1 MVDTRDL
8 KSLGLYRLC
17 GFESHFLYHAC
28 RHLPPEVPA
37 FYLKDMAQNLQLEQ
51 TQRLSLSPQQIR
63 FVKLLEMNAPELE
76 EAVKKELE
84 ENVALEEKDNPAEPL
99 PALPLYAPSRN
110 YSSNDDAPVFTPADT
125 EQSLYENLRSQLAE
139 RNLPENV
146 KAGAIYII
154 GNLDS
159 NGYLDRPLRS
169 MTDDMAFNEGIDLSD
184 EEAREALE
192 TVRSLD
198 PPGIGAFNLQDT
210 LTLQLESLPQST
222 TRDNALRIMKDG
234 YEAFTMKHKHRLVS
248 ALHLSIKEVDDA
260 LDLIRSL
267 NPRPGAAL
275 GSSHSDMASIVVPDF
290 IVNNEDG
297 EITVSLNSR
306 IPEVQIDQSFEQ
318 AVDNLERSAKGRVKK
333 GSESEYIMRNYNDAR
348 EFMQILSQRQR
359 TMMDVMTAIVKIQ
372 KEYFL
377 TQDVYT
383 LRPMMIKN
391 VAELTGLDF
400 SVISRATNG
409 KYVATPWGI
418 FPLRFFFSDSVGE
431 NAEGSEALTNR
442 KIEEEI
448 RALVEAEDKK
458 HPLSD
463 QHIMEE
469 MASRGFDISR
479 RTVAKYRDR
488 LRIPV
493 ARLRKEM

>member
-1 MVDTRDL
+1 MSIRDRVDTGLDFTMHPSFRRYSRD
-8 KSLGLYRLC
+8 
-17 GFESHFLYHAC
+17 E
-28 RHLPPEVPA
+28 ETPA
-37 FYLKDMAQNLQLEQ
+37 
-51 TQRLSLSPQQIR
+51 
-63 FVKLLEMNAPELE
+63 
-76 EAVKKELE
+76 
-84 ENVALEEKDNPAEPL
+84 
-99 PALPLYAPSRN
+99 
-110 YSSNDDAPVFTPADT
+110 FTPADT
-125 EQSLYENLRSQLAE
+125 EESLYDNLISQLSE
-139 RNLPENV
+139 RRLPEKV
-146 KAGAIYII
+146 KEGAKYII

-169 MTDDMAFNEGIDLSD
+169 IADDLAFNEGIDLSD
-184 EEAREALE
+184 KEAQQALDI
-192 TVRSLD
+192 VRSLD
-198 PPGIGAFNLQDT
+198 PPGIGAFNLRDT
-210 LTLQLESLPQST
+210 LWMQLEAMPESPV
-222 TRDNALRIMKDG
+222 RDNALKIIKDG

-248 ALHLSIKEVDDA
+248 SLRLSNKEVDEA

-275 GSSHSDMASIVVPDF
+275 GSSRSDMASIVIPDF

-297 EITVSLNSR
+297 EITVALNSR
-306 IPEVQIDQSFEQ
+306 IPELQIDQSFEQ
-318 AVDNLERSAKGRVKK
+318 AVDNMERSAKSRAKK
-333 GSESEYIMRNYNDAR
+333 SAESEYIIRNYNDAR
-348 EFMQILSQRQR
+348 EFIAILSQRQR

-383 LRPMMIKN
+383 LRPMMLKN

-409 KYVATPWGI
+409 KYVATPWGV

-431 NAEGSEALTNR
+431 ATEGSEALTNR

-469 MASRGFDISR
+469 MEARGFEISR

-488 LRIPV
+488 LKIPV

>member
-1 MVDTRDL
+1 M
-8 KSLGLYRLC
+8 S
-17 GFESHFLYHAC
+17 
-28 RHLPPEVPA
+28 
-37 FYLKDMAQNLQLEQ
+37 QNLQLDQ

-63 FVKLLEMNAPELE
+63 FVKLLELNAPELE
-76 EAVKKELE
+76 ETVKKELE
-84 ENVALEEKDNPAEPL
+84 ENVALEEAEP
-99 PALPLYAPSRN
+99 ASESAPEVPIYYGPRQN
-110 YSSNDDAPVFTPADT
+110 SSDQDTPVFTPADT
-125 EQSLYENLRSQLAE
+125 EESLYDNLSAQLYE
-139 RNLPENV
+139 RDLPEKVAEAAN
-146 KAGAIYII
+146 YII

-159 NGYLDRPLRS
+159 NGYLDRSLRS
-169 MTDDMAFNEGIDLSD
+169 IIDDMAFNEGIEISD
-184 EEAREALE
+184 EEAQQALNA
-192 TVRSLD
+192 VRSLD
-198 PPGIGAFNLQDT
+198 PPGIGAFNLRDT
-210 LTLQLESLPQST
+210 LQMQLQALPESEN
-222 TRDNALRIMKDG
+222 RDNALKIIRDG
-234 YEAFTMKHKHRLVS
+234 YDAFTMKHKHKLIS
-248 ALHLSIKEVDDA
+248 ALRMSEKKVDEA

-275 GSSHSDMASIVVPDF
+275 GSSREDLASVVVPDF

-297 EITVSLNSR
+297 EIIVSLNSN
-306 IPEVQIDQSFEQ
+306 IPELQIDRSFEE
-318 AVDNLERSAKGRVKK
+318 AVANMERSAKGRIKK
-333 GSESEYIMRNYNDAR
+333 GNESEYILRNYNDAR
-348 EFMQILSQRQR
+348 EFIAILSQRQR

-377 TQDVYT
+377 TQDIYT

-431 NAEGSEALTNR
+431 TTDGAEALTNR

-448 RALVEAEDKK
+448 RALVESEDKR

-469 MASRGFDISR
+469 MSRRGFDISR
-479 RTVAKYRDR
+479 RTIAKYRDR
-488 LRIPV
+488 LKIPV

>member
-1 MVDTRDL
+1 MAFTGCVGSSPTFCTTVAGT
-8 KSLGLYRLC
+8 SLPR
-17 GFESHFLYHAC
+17 C
-28 RHLPPEVPA
+28 R
-37 FYLKDMAQNLQLEQ
+37 FFIIMSQNLHLEQ

-84 ENVALEEKDNPAEPL
+84 ENVALEEKEP
-99 PALPLYAPSRN
+99 PVEHSVELPLHYGYRPNAGDDESPS
-110 YSSNDDAPVFTPADT
+110 FTPADT
-125 EQSLYENLRSQLAE
+125 EESLYDNLSAQISE
-139 RNLPENV
+139 RKLPENV
-146 KAGAIYII
+146 EAGARYII

-159 NGYLDRPLRS
+159 NGYLDRSLRS
-169 MTDDMAFNEGIDLSD
+169 MADDMAFNEGIELSD
-184 EEAREALE
+184 EEARQALE
-192 TVRSLD
+192 AVRSLD
-198 PPGIGAFNLQDT
+198 PPGIGAFNLRDT
-210 LTLQLESLPQST
+210 LTMQLEALPESPV
-222 TRDNALRIMKDG
+222 RDNALKIIRDG

-248 ALHLSIKEVDDA
+248 ALHLTIKEVDEA
-260 LDLIRSL
+260 LELIRSL
-267 NPRPGAAL
+267 NPRPGATL
-275 GSSHSDMASIVVPDF
+275 GSSRSDMASVVVPDF
-290 IVNNEDG
+290 IVNNEEG

-306 IPEVQIDQSFEQ
+306 IPELRIDQSFEQ
-318 AVDNLERSAKGRVKK
+318 AVENMERSAKGRIKK
-333 GSESEYIMRNYNDAR
+333 GSESEYIIRNYNDAR
-348 EFMQILSQRQR
+348 EFIAILSQRQR

-418 FPLRFFFSDSVGE
+418 FPLRFFFSDSVGDT
-431 NAEGSEALTNR
+431 AEGTEALTNR

-448 RALVEAEDKK
+448 KGLVEAEDKR

-488 LRIPV
+488 LKIPV

>member
-1 MVDTRDL
+1 M
-8 KSLGLYRLC
+8 S
-17 GFESHFLYHAC
+17 
-28 RHLPPEVPA
+28 
-37 FYLKDMAQNLQLEQ
+37 QNLQLEQ
-51 TQRLSLSPQQIR
+51 TQRLALSPQQIR

-76 EAVKKELE
+76 ETVKKELE
-84 ENVALEEKDNPAEPL
+84 ENVALEETDPTPDHNVEL
-99 PALPLYAPSRN
+99 PFHYGFRNNSGDDDLPS
-110 YSSNDDAPVFTPADT
+110 FTPADT
-125 EQSLYENLRSQLAE
+125 EESLYDNLSAQLSE
-139 RNLPENV
+139 RKLPEKV
-146 KAGAIYII
+146 ETGARYII

-169 MTDDMAFNEGIDLSD
+169 MINDMAFNEGIELSD
-184 EEAREALE
+184 EEAMQALE

-198 PPGIGAFNLQDT
+198 PPGIGAFNLRDT
-210 LTLQLESLPQST
+210 LLLQL
-222 TRDNALRIMKDG
+222 NALPESTVRDHALKIINEG
-234 YEAFTMKHKHRLVS
+234 YEAFTMKHKHKLVS
-248 ALHLSIKEVDDA
+248 GLHLSIKEVDDA

-275 GSSHSDMASIVVPDF
+275 GSSRSDMASVVVPDF

-297 EITVSLNSR
+297 ELTVSLNSR
-306 IPEVQIDQSFEQ
+306 IPELRIDRSFEQ
-318 AVDNLERSAKGRVKK
+318 AVENMERSAKGRIKK
-333 GSESEYIMRNYNDAR
+333 GSESEYIIRNYNDAR
-348 EFMQILSQRQR
+348 EFIAILSQRQR

-418 FPLRFFFSDSVGE
+418 FPLRFFFSDAVGE
-431 NAEGSEALTNR
+431 NSDGSEALTNR

-448 RALVEAEDKK
+448 KGLVEAEDKR

-469 MASRGFDISR
+469 MAERGFDISR

-488 LRIPV
+488 LKIPV

>member
-1 MVDTRDL
+1 M
-8 KSLGLYRLC
+8 S
-17 GFESHFLYHAC
+17 
-28 RHLPPEVPA
+28 
-37 FYLKDMAQNLQLEQ
+37 QNLHLEQ

-84 ENVALEEKDNPAEPL
+84 ENVALEESEPSDE
-99 PALPLYAPSRN
+99 PSVQLPLYYGSRHN
-110 YSSNDDAPVFTPADT
+110 SGDDDQPAFTPADT
-125 EQSLYENLRSQLAE
+125 EESLYDNLLSQLSE
-139 RNLPENV
+139 RKLPANV
-146 KAGAIYII
+146 EAGARYII

-159 NGYLDRPLRS
+159 NGYLDRSLRS

-184 EEAREALE
+184 DEASHALE
-192 TVRSLD
+192 AVRSLD
-198 PPGIGAFNLQDT
+198 PPGIGAFNLRDT
-210 LTLQLESLPQST
+210 LMMQLEALPESSN
-222 TRDNALRIMKDG
+222 RDNALKIIRDG

-248 ALHLSIKEVDDA
+248 GLHLTIKEVDDA
-260 LDLIRSL
+260 LELIRTL

-275 GSSHSDMASIVVPDF
+275 GSSRSDMASLVVPDF
-290 IVNNEDG
+290 IVSNEDG

-306 IPEVQIDQSFEQ
+306 IPELRIDQSFEQ
-318 AVDNLERSAKGRVKK
+318 AVDNMERSAKGRIKK
-333 GSESEYIMRNYNDAR
+333 GSESEYIIRNYNDAR
-348 EFMQILSQRQR
+348 EFIAILSQRQR

-372 KEYFL
+372 KDYFL
-377 TQDVYT
+377 TQDVYS

-431 NAEGSEALTNR
+431 NTDGTEALTNR

-448 RALVEAEDKK
+448 KGLVESEDKR

-488 LRIPV
+488 LKIPV

>member
-1 MVDTRDL
+1 M
-8 KSLGLYRLC
+8 
-17 GFESHFLYHAC
+17 
-28 RHLPPEVPA
+28 P
-37 FYLKDMAQNLQLEQ
+37 QNLQLEQ
-51 TQRLSLSPQQIR
+51 TQRLALSPQQIR
-63 FVKLLEMNAPELE
+63 FVRLLELNAPELE
-76 EAVKKELE
+76 EAVQKELE
-84 ENVALEEKDNPAEPL
+84 ENVALEEKDTQVDTELDFTMHPSFRRYSRDEETPA
-99 PALPLYAPSRN
+99 
-110 YSSNDDAPVFTPADT
+110 FTPADT
-125 EQSLYENLRSQLAE
+125 EESLYDNLISQLSE
-139 RNLPENV
+139 RRLPEKV
-146 KAGAIYII
+146 KEGAKYII

-169 MTDDMAFNEGIDLSD
+169 IADDLAFNEGIELTD
-184 EEAREALE
+184 EEARKALD

-198 PPGIGAFNLQDT
+198 PPGIGAFNLRDT
-210 LTLQLESLPQST
+210 LQMQLEALPESAV
-222 TRDNALRIMKDG
+222 RDNALKIIKDG

-248 ALHLSIKEVDDA
+248 SLHLSIKEVDEA

-275 GSSHSDMASIVVPDF
+275 GSSRSDMASIVIPDF

-297 EITVSLNSR
+297 EITVALNSR
-306 IPEVQIDQSFEQ
+306 IPELQIDRSFEQ
-318 AVDNLERSAKGRVKK
+318 AVDNMERSAKGRAKK
-333 GSESEYIMRNYNDAR
+333 SAESEYIIRNYNDAR
-348 EFMQILSQRQR
+348 EFIAILSQRQR

-383 LRPMMIKN
+383 LRPMMLKN

-409 KYVATPWGI
+409 KYVATPWGV

-431 NAEGSEALTNR
+431 ATEGSEALTNR

-469 MASRGFDISR
+469 MEARGFEISR

-488 LRIPV
+488 LKIPV

>member
-1 MVDTRDL
+1 
-8 KSLGLYRLC
+8 
-17 GFESHFLYHAC
+17 
-28 RHLPPEVPA
+28 
-37 FYLKDMAQNLQLEQ
+37 MAQNLQLEQ
-51 TQRLSLSPQQIR
+51 TQRLTLSPQQIR
-63 FVKLLEMNAPELE
+63 FVKLLELNAPELE
-76 EAVKKELE
+76 ETVKKELE
-84 ENVALEEKDNPAEPL
+84 ENVALEEKEPSQE
-99 PALPLYAPSRN
+99 PMVEIPVRHGFRSNIEEPD
-110 YSSNDDAPVFTPADT
+110 SSPFVAADT
-125 EQSLYENLRSQLAE
+125 EESLYDNLSAQLSE

-146 KAGAIYII
+146 ATAAKYII

-159 NGYLDRPLRS
+159 NGYLDRSLRS
-169 MTDDMAFNEGIDLSD
+169 MTDDMAFNEGIEISD
-184 EEAREALE
+184 EEARQALE
-192 TVRSLD
+192 AVRSLD
-198 PPGIGAFNLQDT
+198 PPGIGAFNLRDT
-210 LTLQLESLPQST
+210 LLMQLEAMPEST
-222 TRDNALRIMKDG
+222 TRNDALRIIRDG
-234 YEAFTMKHKHRLVS
+234 YEAFTMKHKHKLVS
-248 ALHLSIKEVDDA
+248 NLHLSLAEVDEA

-275 GSSHSDMASIVVPDF
+275 GSSRSDLASVVVPDF
-290 IVNNEDG
+290 FVNIEDG
-297 EITVSLNSR
+297 EITVSLNSQ
-306 IPEVQIDQSFEQ
+306 IPELQIDQSFEQ
-318 AVDNLERSAKGRVKK
+318 AVENMERSAKGRIKK
-333 GSESEYIMRNYNDAR
+333 GSESEYIIRNYNDAR
-348 EFMQILSQRQR
+348 EFIAILTQRQR

-431 NAEGSEALTNR
+431 AAEGMEALTNR

-448 RALVEAEDKK
+448 RGLVEAEDKK

-469 MASRGFDISR
+469 MASKGFDISR

-488 LRIPV
+488 LKIPV

>member
-1 MVDTRDL
+1 MAFIGCVGSSPTFCTTVAGT
-8 KSLGLYRLC
+8 SLPR
-17 GFESHFLYHAC
+17 C
-28 RHLPPEVPA
+28 R
-37 FYLKDMAQNLQLEQ
+37 FFIIMSQNLHLEQ

-84 ENVALEEKDNPAEPL
+84 ENVALEEKEP
-99 PALPLYAPSRN
+99 PVEHSVELPLHYGYRPNAGDDESPS
-110 YSSNDDAPVFTPADT
+110 FTPADT
-125 EQSLYENLRSQLAE
+125 EESLYDNLSAQISE
-139 RNLPENV
+139 RKLPENV
-146 KAGAIYII
+146 EAGARYII

-159 NGYLDRPLRS
+159 NGYLDRSLRS
-169 MTDDMAFNEGIDLSD
+169 MADDMAFNEGIELSD
-184 EEAREALE
+184 EEARQALE
-192 TVRSLD
+192 AVRSLD
-198 PPGIGAFNLQDT
+198 PPGIGAFNLRDT
-210 LTLQLESLPQST
+210 LTMQLEALPESPV
-222 TRDNALRIMKDG
+222 RDNALKIIRDG

-248 ALHLSIKEVDDA
+248 ALHLTIKEVDEA
-260 LDLIRSL
+260 LELIRSL
-267 NPRPGAAL
+267 NPRPGATL
-275 GSSHSDMASIVVPDF
+275 GSSRSDMASVVVPDF
-290 IVNNEDG
+290 IVNNEEG

-306 IPEVQIDQSFEQ
+306 IPELRIDQSFEQ
-318 AVDNLERSAKGRVKK
+318 AVENMERSAKGRIKK
-333 GSESEYIMRNYNDAR
+333 GSESEYIIRNYNDAR
-348 EFMQILSQRQR
+348 EFIAILSQRQR

-418 FPLRFFFSDSVGE
+418 FPLRFFFSDSVGDT
-431 NAEGSEALTNR
+431 AEGTEALTNR

-448 RALVEAEDKK
+448 KGLVEAEDKR

-488 LRIPV
+488 LKIPV

>member
-1 MVDTRDL
+1 M
-8 KSLGLYRLC
+8 
-17 GFESHFLYHAC
+17 
-28 RHLPPEVPA
+28 P
-37 FYLKDMAQNLQLEQ
+37 QNLQLEQ
-51 TQRLSLSPQQIR
+51 TQRLTLSPQQIR

-76 EAVKKELE
+76 EAVQKELE
-84 ENVALEEKDNPAEPL
+84 ENVALEEKDTQVDTGL
-99 PALPLYAPSRN
+99 DFTVQPSFRN
-110 YSSNDDAPVFTPADT
+110 YPSSSEDTPAFTPADT
-125 EQSLYENLRSQLAE
+125 EESLYDNLTSQLSE
-139 RNLPENV
+139 RRLPEKV
-146 KAGAIYII
+146 EAGARYII

-159 NGYLDRPLRS
+159 NGYLDRSLRS
-169 MTDDMAFNEGIDLSD
+169 MTDDMAFNEGIDLTD
-184 EEAREALE
+184 EEARQALD

-198 PPGIGAFNLQDT
+198 PPGIGAFNLRDT
-210 LTLQLESLPQST
+210 LLLQLEAMPEST
-222 TRDNALRIMKDG
+222 VRDNALRIIRDG

-248 ALHLSIKEVDDA
+248 SLRLSAEEVDAA

-275 GSSHSDMASIVVPDF
+275 GSSRSDMASIVVPDF

-306 IPEVQIDQSFEQ
+306 IPELQIDRSFEQ
-318 AVDNLERSAKGRVKK
+318 AVETMERSAKGRAKK
-333 GSESEYIMRNYNDAR
+333 SAESEYVMRNYNDAR
-348 EFMQILSQRQR
+348 EFMAILSQRQR

-431 NAEGSEALTNR
+431 NTDGSEALTNR

-448 RALVEAEDKK
+448 RALVEKEDKR
-458 HPLSD
+458 HPFSD

-469 MASRGFDISR
+469 MAARGFDISR

>member
-1 MVDTRDL
+1 M
-8 KSLGLYRLC
+8 S
-17 GFESHFLYHAC
+17 
-28 RHLPPEVPA
+28 
-37 FYLKDMAQNLQLEQ
+37 QNLHLEQ

-84 ENVALEEKDNPAEPL
+84 ENVALEEKEP
-99 PALPLYAPSRN
+99 PVEHSVELPLHYGYRPNAGDDESPS
-110 YSSNDDAPVFTPADT
+110 FTPADT
-125 EQSLYENLRSQLAE
+125 EESLYDNLSAQISE
-139 RNLPENV
+139 RKLPENV
-146 KAGAIYII
+146 EAGARYII

-159 NGYLDRPLRS
+159 NGYLDRSLRS
-169 MTDDMAFNEGIDLSD
+169 MADDMAFNEGIELSD
-184 EEAREALE
+184 EEARQALE
-192 TVRSLD
+192 AVRSLD
-198 PPGIGAFNLQDT
+198 PPGIGAFNLRDT
-210 LTLQLESLPQST
+210 LTMQLEALPESPV
-222 TRDNALRIMKDG
+222 RDNALKIIRDG

-248 ALHLSIKEVDDA
+248 ALHLTIKEVDEA
-260 LDLIRSL
+260 LELIRSL
-267 NPRPGAAL
+267 NPRPGATL
-275 GSSHSDMASIVVPDF
+275 GSSRSDMASVVVPDF
-290 IVNNEDG
+290 IVNNEEG

-306 IPEVQIDQSFEQ
+306 IPELRIDQSFEQ
-318 AVDNLERSAKGRVKK
+318 AVENMERSAKGRIKK
-333 GSESEYIMRNYNDAR
+333 GSESEYIIRNYNDAR
-348 EFMQILSQRQR
+348 EFIAILSQRQR

-418 FPLRFFFSDSVGE
+418 FPLRFFFSDSVGDT
-431 NAEGSEALTNR
+431 AEGTEALTNR

-448 RALVEAEDKK
+448 KGLVEAEDKR

-488 LRIPV
+488 LKIPV

>member
-1 MVDTRDL
+1 
-8 KSLGLYRLC
+8 
-17 GFESHFLYHAC
+17 
-28 RHLPPEVPA
+28 
-37 FYLKDMAQNLQLEQ
+37 MAQNLQLEQ
-51 TQRLSLSPQQIR
+51 TQRLALSPQQIR
-63 FVKLLEMNAPELE
+63 FVRLLELNAPELE
-76 EAVKKELE
+76 EAVQKELE
-84 ENVALEEKDNPAEPL
+84 ENVALEEKDSQVDTGLDFTMHPSFRRYSRDEETPA
-99 PALPLYAPSRN
+99 
-110 YSSNDDAPVFTPADT
+110 FTPADT
-125 EQSLYENLRSQLAE
+125 EESLYDNLISQLSE
-139 RNLPENV
+139 RRLPEKV
-146 KAGAIYII
+146 KEGAKYII

-169 MTDDMAFNEGIDLSD
+169 IADDLAFNEGIDLTD
-184 EEAREALE
+184 GEAQQALD

-198 PPGIGAFNLQDT
+198 PPGIGAFNLRDT
-210 LTLQLESLPQST
+210 LQMQLEALPESAV
-222 TRDNALRIMKDG
+222 RDNALKIIKDG

-248 ALHLSIKEVDDA
+248 LLRLSIKEVDEA

-275 GSSHSDMASIVVPDF
+275 GSSRSDMASIVIPDF

-306 IPEVQIDQSFEQ
+306 IPELQIDRSFEQ
-318 AVDNLERSAKGRVKK
+318 AVDNMERSAKGRAKK
-333 GSESEYIMRNYNDAR
+333 SAESEYIIRNYNDAK
-348 EFMQILSQRQR
+348 EFIAILSQRQR

-377 TQDVYT
+377 TQEVYT
-383 LRPMMIKN
+383 LRPMMLKN

-409 KYVATPWGI
+409 KYVATPWGV

-431 NAEGSEALTNR
+431 ATEGSEALTNR

-469 MASRGFDISR
+469 MEARGFEISR

-488 LRIPV
+488 LKIPV